1 MSDVLTIAGSP
12 SKSSRSSAVLAY
24 ASAALQSYGL
34 RTAAL
39 HVRDLDAGELLAARV
54 DGPSIRDAVAQVA
67 AARAIII
74 ATPVYKAAYAGVL
87 KAFLDLLPQDG
98 LADKIVFPIATG
110 GSAAHLLAIDY
121 ALKPVLF
128 ALGAQHVLSGL
139 YIQDA
144 QLQQVDGEI
153 IALEAGIEKRLQKAL
168 LTLANHL
175 APAEIT
181 QAQPVAIHSFTLNS
195 VALVR

>member
-12 SKSSRSSAVLAY
+12 SKSSRSSAVLTY
-24 ASAALQSYGL
+24 ASAVLQSYGL

-39 HVRDLDAGELLAARV
+39 HVRDLDAGELLAARI

-67 AARAIII
+67 AARAVII

-153 IALEAGIEKRLQKAL
+153 IALEANIEKRLQKAL

-181 QAQPVAIHSFTLNS
+181 QAQPVAIHSISLNS